1 MNFSASLN
9 GCQSVKCYVAKTKV
23 TVNGT
28 EYDSVVE
35 DVQGVVTLSSSKH
48 EQVFVTTLQELQ
60 TQYGVKT
67 AYFVKAALDARR
79 R

>member
-1 MNFSASLN
+1 MRK
-9 GCQSVKCYVAKTKV
+9 QRV

-35 DVQGVVTLSSSKH
+35 NPQGQITLSSSRH
-48 EQVFVTTLQELQ
+48 SQRFVTTMEELQ

-67 AYFVKAALDARR
+67 AYFVKEALGRR
-79 R
+79 SDDRTLFE

>member
-1 MNFSASLN
+1 MS
-9 GCQSVKCYVAKTKV
+9 KTKV

-35 DVQGVVTLSSSKH
+35 GPGGQITLSSSKH
-48 EQVFVTTLQELQ
+48 AQTFVTTLYELQ

-67 AYFVKAALDARR
+67 AYFVKVALGKRV
-79 R
+79 